1 MQKLFGLLITAKKK
15 SFLSFKILNSN
26 YTTHMTATQEAL
38 AAMAKAEQGMNSM
51 IDDIVESSETFV
63 QDCKEQKKELFPTAF
78 EQAQDRARENFED
91 FMQER
96 EAALELDE
104 KVSEAIWLLRAT
116 DPHIAKH
123 LNDALGAF
131 RNNKVKAL
139 H

>member
-1 MQKLFGLLITAKKK
+1 
-15 SFLSFKILNSN
+15 
-26 YTTHMTATQEAL
+26 MT
-38 AAMAKAEQGMNSM
+38 
-51 IDDIVESSETFV
+51 D
-63 QDCKEQKKELFPTAF
+63 TAF
-78 EQAQDRARENFED
+78 ELSQERADLNFNN

-96 EAALELDE
+96 KAALELDY

-131 RNNKVKAL
+131 RENKVKAV

>member
-1 MQKLFGLLITAKKK
+1 
-15 SFLSFKILNSN
+15 
-26 YTTHMTATQEAL
+26 MT
-38 AAMAKAEQGMNSM
+38 
-51 IDDIVESSETFV
+51 D
-63 QDCKEQKKELFPTAF
+63 TAF
-78 EQAQDRARENFED
+78 ELSQERANLNFNN

-96 EAALELDE
+96 KAALELDY

-131 RNNKVKAL
+131 RENKVKSA

>member
-1 MQKLFGLLITAKKK
+1 
-15 SFLSFKILNSN
+15 
-26 YTTHMTATQEAL
+26 
-38 AAMAKAEQGMNSM
+38 
-51 IDDIVESSETFV
+51 
-63 QDCKEQKKELFPTAF
+63 
-78 EQAQDRARENFED
+78 
-91 FMQER
+91 MQER

-131 RNNKVKAL
+131 RDNKVKAL